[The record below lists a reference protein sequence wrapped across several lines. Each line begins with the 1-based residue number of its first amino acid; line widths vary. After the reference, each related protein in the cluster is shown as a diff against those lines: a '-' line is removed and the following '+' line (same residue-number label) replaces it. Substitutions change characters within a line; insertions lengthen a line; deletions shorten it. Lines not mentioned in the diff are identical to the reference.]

1 MKTKITW
8 LLILFTVAAM
18 MGLGCSS
25 DKKAGTPV
33 QSEQV
38 DEQRELKIV
47 TSFYPMYIMALNIT
61 KGISGVEVINMT
73 EPVSGCLHDYQLTP
87 RDMKNLQEAEIMIV
101 NGAGMESFL
110 DEIRDRRK
118 NLKIVDASAGLELLE
133 QTDGEVNP
141 HLWVSVSGAIDQ
153 VNNITRQLTRLDPS
167 RASSYLSNAATYV
180 KQLEALKQRM
190 HEKMDTIK
198 IRDIITLHEAFPYF
212 AQEFNLNIK
221 AVIQHEPGSEPS
233 AGALAKL
240 IDETKESGVKVI
252 FAESQYSS
260 QSAEVLARE
269 TGAEIYYL
277 DPAVSGPMEPDAY
290 LKIMENNLKVL
301 EEALK

>member
-221 AVIQHEPGSEPS
+221 AVIQHEPGPPPLIYTNSFPQEP
-233 AGALAKL
+233 GHF
-240 IDETKESGVKVI
+240 V
-252 FAESQYSS
+252 FYP
-260 QSAEVLARE
+260 R
-269 TGAEIYYL
+269 
-277 DPAVSGPMEPDAY
+277 
-290 LKIMENNLKVL
+290 
-301 EEALK
+301 

>member
-1 MKTKITW
+1 
-8 LLILFTVAAM
+8 
-18 MGLGCSS
+18 
-25 DKKAGTPV
+25 
-33 QSEQV
+33 
-38 DEQRELKIV
+38 
-47 TSFYPMYIMALNIT
+47 
-61 KGISGVEVINMT
+61 
-73 EPVSGCLHDYQLTP
+73 
-87 RDMKNLQEAEIMIV
+87 
-101 NGAGMESFL
+101 
-110 DEIRDRRK
+110 
-118 NLKIVDASAGLELLE
+118 
-133 QTDGEVNP
+133 
-141 HLWVSVSGAIDQ
+141 
-153 VNNITRQLTRLDPS
+153 
-167 RASSYLSNAATYV
+167 
-180 KQLEALKQRM
+180 
-190 HEKMDTIK
+190 MDTIK